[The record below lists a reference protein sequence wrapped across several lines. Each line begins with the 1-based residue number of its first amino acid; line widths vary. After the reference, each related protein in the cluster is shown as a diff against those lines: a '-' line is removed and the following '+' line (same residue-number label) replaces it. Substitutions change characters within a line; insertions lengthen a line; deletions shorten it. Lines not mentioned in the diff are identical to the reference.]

1 MTNFDY
7 IMSRVNQLTERDI
20 LSVLLY
26 DESSYCNWLG
36 KQIKSAYNNW
46 VKTLP
51 ENSVFAGQ
59 YRYEPHPILQGWRTP
74 KEVGRPIE
82 ISFQIWLSKQYNP
95 EEWKG
100 E

>member
-7 IMSRVNQLTERDI
+7 IMSRVTKLTERDI

-36 KQIKSAYNNW
+36 KHIQIVYQNW

-59 YRYEPHPILQGWRTP
+59 YRYEPDPTREGWHVA

-82 ISFQIWLSKQYNP
+82 ISYQVWLSKQYNP
-95 EEWKG
+95 EEWDRK
-100 E
+100 